1 MSTHAASAAKLLRSF
16 PNCVL
21 IRDAGA
27 AFAVGMHAVTSTLS
41 RKTQGGTIVSK
52 VSYIPKDYNSVT
64 PYLIIKGA
72 AQAIEYYKK
81 VFGATETV
89 RMNGPD
95 GKVGHAELKI
105 GNSHIMLAD
114 ENPSMG
120 EGHTSAATVGGS
132 PVSLYVYLPD
142 VDTVI
147 KRATDEGAKIL
158 KPVQDQ
164 FYGDRN
170 GFIRDPFG
178 HLWGI
183 ATHIEDVSPQEM
195 SERMKK
201 VMQAA

>member
-1 MSTHAASAAKLLRSF
+1 M
-16 PNCVL
+16 
-21 IRDAGA
+21 
-27 AFAVGMHAVTSTLS
+27 
-41 RKTQGGTIVSK
+41 SK

-120 EGHTSAATVGGS
+120 QGHTSAATIGAS

-142 VDTVI
+142 VDLVVE
-147 KRATDEGAKIL
+147 KAVAEGAKIL
-158 KPVQDQ
+158 
-164 FYGDRN
+164 FYGDRS
-170 GFIRDPFG
+170 GFFQDPFG
-178 HLWGI
+178 HLWGV
-183 ATHIEDVSPQEM
+183 ATHVEDVSPEEM
-195 SERMKK
+195 KERMKK
-201 VMQAA
+201 MMPAA